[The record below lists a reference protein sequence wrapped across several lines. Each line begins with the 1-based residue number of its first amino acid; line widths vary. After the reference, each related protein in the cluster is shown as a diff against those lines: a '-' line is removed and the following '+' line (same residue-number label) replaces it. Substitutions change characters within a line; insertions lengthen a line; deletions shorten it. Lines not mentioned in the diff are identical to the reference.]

1 MGDLMNRL
9 LEIFRYELARWRLRS
24 ALRPIER
31 QIADARRNH
40 KPVRHLIQ
48 AKRTLVLYG
57 LRGPK

>member
-1 MGDLMNRL
+1 MNRL
-9 LEIFRYELARWRLRS
+9 LEILRYQLARWRLRR

-48 AKRTLVLYG
+48 AKRSLILYG
-57 LRGPK
+57 LRVER